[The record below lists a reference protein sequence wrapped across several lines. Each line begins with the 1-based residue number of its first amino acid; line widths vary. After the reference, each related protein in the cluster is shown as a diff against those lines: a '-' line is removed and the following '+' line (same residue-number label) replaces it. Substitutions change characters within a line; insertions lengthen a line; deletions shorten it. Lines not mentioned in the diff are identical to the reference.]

1 MFYLIGQQKNIETVV
16 TLSYKQLL
24 NEKTQDVIGL
34 KRAYRNFLKNI
45 QVANSI
51 PEHDSLNVTFASE
64 PSVIN
69 NLIQLYK
76 VESALNDKNQT
87 TAIINQ
93 NPEESLEYI
102 SKALKKCESEFIKL
116 KTIYPEKANLFELV
130 INYVFCA
137 PSNVAGGGS
146 ISNSIGIIWASP
158 RPNWQSED
166 FVEFY
171 THEFTHNLVFLDERR
186 YQHYVDYDL
195 ILDPD
200 NFCKS
205 AILCTPRP
213 LDKVFHSLLVA
224 TEVLLLREDS
234 LGHPNNPKIHPPSE
248 TILKNCFDT
257 IHSIERIQTKSQL
270 LTRRGLELM
279 NLCRDKLN
287 IINNSLTKKEYIL
300 LSS

>member
-1 MFYLIGQQKNIETVV
+1 MFHLIGLQKNIETVV

-24 NEKTQDVIGL
+24 NEKNQDSIGL
-34 KRAYRNFLKNI
+34 KRAYRKFLKSI
-45 QVANSI
+45 QGANSI
-51 PEHDSLNVTFASE
+51 PELDSQNVTFASE
-64 PSVIN
+64 PSLIN

-76 VESALNDKNQT
+76 VESALNDKNQS

-93 NPEESLEYI
+93 SPEQSLEYI
-102 SKALKKCESEFIKL
+102 SQALERCKSEFIKF
-116 KTIYPEKANLFELV
+116 KTSYPENANLFELV

-146 ISNSIGIIWASP
+146 ISNSIGVIWASP

-195 ILDPD
+195 ILDPE

-224 TEVLLLREDS
+224 TEVLLLRENS
-234 LGHPNNPKIHPPSE
+234 LGHPNNPKIHPSSE
-248 TILKNCFDT
+248 IILKNCFDT
-257 IHSIERIQTKSQL
+257 IHSIERLQTINQL
-270 LTRRGLELM
+270 LTIRGLELM
-279 NLCRDKLN
+279 NLCN
-287 IINNSLTKKEYIL
+287 EQISIINNSLNKKEIL
-300 LSS
+300 LTSS

>member
-1 MFYLIGQQKNIETVV
+1 MFQLIGLQKNIETVV

-24 NEKTQDVIGL
+24 KEKTQDTIGL

-45 QVANSI
+45 QVADSI
-51 PEHDSLNVTFASE
+51 PERDSPKVTFASE
-64 PSVIN
+64 LSVIN
-69 NLIQLYK
+69 NLIELYK

-87 TAIINQ
+87 TVIINQ

-102 SKALKKCESEFIKL
+102 SKNLNKCESEFIKFQ
-116 KTIYPEKANLFELV
+116 TNYPEKSNLFELV
-130 INYVFCA
+130 INYIFCA

-146 ISNSIGIIWASP
+146 TSNGIGVIWASP
-158 RPNWQSED
+158 KPNWQSED
-166 FVEFY
+166 FIEFY

-195 ILDPD
+195 ILDQE

-224 TEVLLLREDS
+224 TEVLLLREES
-234 LGHPNNPKIHPPSE
+234 LGHPNNPKAHPPSE

-257 IHSIERIQTKSQL
+257 IYSIERLQTKSQL

-279 NLCRDKLN
+279 NLCKEKLN
-287 IINNSLTKKEYIL
+287 IINNSLSKKELIL
-300 LSS
+300 ISS

>member
-1 MFYLIGQQKNIETVV
+1 MFHLLGIQKNIETVV

-24 NEKTQDVIGL
+24 DEKTQDVTGL

-45 QVANSI
+45 QVANSV
-51 PEHDSLNVTFASE
+51 PEQDSPNVFFASE

-76 VESALNDKNQT
+76 IESALNDRSQT
-87 TAIINQ
+87 TVIINQ
-93 NPEESLEYI
+93 GSEESLEYI
-102 SKALKKCESEFIKL
+102 SKSRQRCESEFL
-116 KTIYPEKANLFELV
+116 KFKTSYPENASLFELV

-137 PSNVAGGGS
+137 PSKVAGGGS
-146 ISNSIGIIWASP
+146 ISNSIGVIWASP
-158 RPNWQSED
+158 RANWQSED

-195 ILDPD
+195 ILNPD

-224 TEVLLLREDS
+224 TEVLLLRENII
-234 LGHPNNPKIHPPSE
+234 GHPNNPKIHPPSE
-248 TILKNCFDT
+248 VILQNCFDT
-257 IHSIERIQTKSQL
+257 INSIERLQGINKL
-270 LTRRGLELM
+270 LTTRGIELM
-279 NLCRDKLN
+279 NLCAEKLN
-287 IINNSLTKKEYIL
+287 IINNSVNKKEVVLI
-300 LSS
+300 SA

>member
-1 MFYLIGQQKNIETVV
+1 MFYLIGLQKNIETVV
-16 TLSYKQLL
+16 TLSYKQFL
-24 NEKTQDVIGL
+24 NEPTQDVIGL

-45 QVANSI
+45 QAANSI
-51 PEHDSLNVTFASE
+51 PEHDSPNVTFVSE

-76 VESALNDKNQT
+76 DESALDDKNQT

-93 NPEESLEYI
+93 NPEQSLEYI
-102 SKALKKCESEFIKL
+102 SEALKKCEAEFIKL
-116 KTIYPEKANLFELV
+116 KSIYPEKANLFELV

-146 ISNSIGIIWASP
+146 ISNSIGVIWASP

-171 THEFTHNLVFLDERR
+171 THEFTHNLAFLDERR

-248 TILKNCFDT
+248 TILKNCFNT
-257 IHSIERIQTKSQL
+257 IHSIERLQTKSQL
-270 LTRRGLELM
+270 LTIRGLELM

-287 IINNSLTKKEYIL
+287 TINNSLTKKEYIL
-300 LSS
+300 ISS